1 MKLLASAARV
11 LHLISV
17 ATRHS
22 IQQCTH
28 RYLQRWPRAAA
39 HLAGPCLAGPM
50 RLRLAIEEMGGTF
63 IKFGQMLALQ
73 SDLLPLEYCK
83 ALYDLLD
90 QVPAFGPEHVERIFR
105 EELGHSPNDIFDEFD
120 PQPIATGSIGQ
131 VHVAVLTGRKLAVKV
146 RRPTVLTDFG
156 VDMALMTGV
165 LSMIR
170 MCRLKCLYWVIE
182 PTNEFIAWTLEELDY
197 RHEARYMDELGR
209 HSSKSPRELVPTVF
223 WEYTTRCI
231 LTVDYLDASTVL
243 EYLRMRESGNEEELS
258 QLRGAGFDPNLFARN
273 IIDNFLS
280 DAFQHGMFHA
290 DLHPANLMILP
301 SSQVGYID
309 FGIAGVLS
317 SYSRQHLLRMTLAYS
332 RGDLPAMCEAFFLVS
347 TIGCESDVDAFREG
361 LKQLAHDWYGESGD
375 EVRFRK
381 SITVIMLELLTLSRK
396 CAIWPQRD
404 VIKYIR
410 SAIAIDGLIK
420 QFAPGFDVGRH
431 LESVCDRQLH
441 WRVLRELVSA
451 EAMVGWLGA
460 NTNLIQDGAA
470 RTLEVMRRLAC
481 GDLKVR
487 ATIAGA
493 PHHDRSAVPRTLSAG
508 GVALLACLGLS
519 IRSQA
524 HGHGISF
531 TMIAMALAA
540 VLVLRLW
547 PVRIQVRE

>member
-1 MKLLASAARV
+1 MKRLSGVARL
-11 LHLISV
+11 LHLIRV
-17 ATRHS
+17 GARHL
-22 IQQCTH
+22 IQHYMH
-28 RYLQRWPRAAA
+28 RRLRFWPRLAAY
-39 HLAGPCLAGPM
+39 LAGPCMAGPT

-83 ALYDLLD
+83 ALYNLLD
-90 QVPAFGPEHVERIFR
+90 HVPPFGPEHVVRIFR

-131 VHVAVLTGRKLAVKV
+131 VHVAVLAGKALAVKV

-156 VDMALMTGV
+156 VDMALMAGV
-165 LSMIR
+165 LSLIR
-170 MCRLKCLYWVIE
+170 VCRLKCLYWMIE
-182 PTNEFIAWTLEELDY
+182 PTSEFVAWTQEELDY

-209 HSSKSPRELVPTVF
+209 HSSKSSRELVPAVF

-231 LTVDYLDASTVL
+231 LTVEYLNAMTVL
-243 EYLRMRESGNEEELS
+243 EYLRIRESGDVEALA
-258 QLRGAGFDPNLFARN
+258 QLRLAGFDANLFARN

-301 SSQVGYID
+301 SNQVGYID

-347 TIGCESDVDAFREG
+347 TIVRESDADAFREG

-375 EVRFRK
+375 EARFRK

-431 LESVCDRQLH
+431 LESVCDRHLH

-460 NTNLIQDGAA
+460 NTNLIHDGAV
-470 RTLEVMRRLAC
+470 RSLDVMRRLAR
-481 GDLKVR
+481 GDLMVHAKLRPVPDH
-487 ATIAGA
+487 A
-493 PHHDRSAVPRTLSAG
+493 RSAIARIPGAAG
-508 GVALLACLGLS
+508 LALLAWLGLA
-519 IRSQA
+519 IGAEVRGQR
-524 HGHGISF
+524 ISS
-531 TMIAMALAA
+531 TMIVVAVAT
-540 VLVLRLW
+540 VLVSRLW
-547 PVRIQVRE
+547 PARLHVR

>member
-1 MKLLASAARV
+1 MKRLSSAARV
-11 LHLISV
+11 LHLIRV
-17 ATRHS
+17 ATRHL
-22 IQQCTH
+22 IQHYVH
-28 RYLQRWPRAAA
+28 RYLHFWPRSAAY
-39 HLAGPCLAGPM
+39 LAGPCLAGPT

-83 ALYDLLD
+83 ALYNLLD
-90 QVPAFGPEHVERIFR
+90 QVPAFGPEHVEKIFR
-105 EELGHSPNDIFDEFD
+105 QELGHSPTDIFDEFD

-131 VHVAVLTGRKLAVKV
+131 VHVAILTGRKLAVKV

-156 VDMALMTGV
+156 VDMALMTGA
-165 LSMIR
+165 LSVIR
-170 MCRLKCLYWVIE
+170 VCRLKCLYWVIE
-182 PTNEFIAWTLEELDY
+182 PTSEFVAWTQEELDY

-209 HSSKSPRELVPTVF
+209 HSSKSSRELVPAVF

-231 LTVDYLDASTVL
+231 LTVEYLDALTVL
-243 EYLRMRESGNEEELS
+243 EYLRIRDSGDEEKLAK
-258 QLRGAGFDPNLFARN
+258 LRRAGFDPILFARN

-347 TIGCESDVDAFREG
+347 TIGRESDVDAFREG
-361 LKQLAHDWYGESGD
+361 LKQLGHDWYGESGD
-375 EVRFRK
+375 EARFRK

-460 NTNLIQDGAA
+460 NTNLIHDGAV
-470 RTLEVMRRLAC
+470 RTLEVMRRLAS
-481 GDLKVR
+481 GDLKIR
-487 ATIAGA
+487 ARIAGA
-493 PHHDRSAVPRTLSAG
+493 PNHDRSAVARILSTA
-508 GVALLACLGLS
+508 GVALLTWLDLS
-519 IRSQA
+519 IRAEA
-524 HGHGISF
+524 HGHGIAS
-531 TMIAMALAA
+531 TMIVLAA
-540 VLVLRLW
+540 ATVLVLRLW
-547 PVRIQVRE
+547 PARIHVR